1 MSPAAIGA
9 VAALAAICVLSGGLL
24 LVAGLRRSPSPPP
37 RPQTSPLRR
46 VWDRRRDTTSLLV
59 GGLIA
64 GVIALAI
71 TGWPLMLIVVP
82 AAVVG
87 LPLLLAPT
95 GRASVDRLDAMAEW
109 TRSLAGVLT
118 VGVGLEQAL
127 IASARSAPAAIRPEV
142 DNLTARLRARW
153 NTETALR
160 AFADELDDATGDLIA
175 AALILGSR
183 RRGAGLSAVLT
194 GLAESVSAEVRVR
207 RQIETERDRPR
218 TTARWVTLISGS
230 VLGLLVFNGT
240 YLEPYSTPL
249 GQLLLA
255 LLLAAYVGAL
265 LWMRSVVAGKPLPRF
280 LAVSDQ
286 FAKSEDRVARTGE
299 VPR

>member
-1 MSPAAIGA
+1 MSSAALGA
-9 VAALAAICVLSGGLL
+9 VAALAAVCVLSGGLL
-24 LVAGLRRSPSPPP
+24 MILGLRRRPAPPP
-37 RPQTSPLRR
+37 RPQTSVLRR
-46 VWDRRRDTTSLLV
+46 AWDRRRDTSSLLA
-59 GGLIA
+59 GGLVA

-118 VGVGLEQAL
+118 VGLGLEQAL
-127 IASARSAPAAIRPEV
+127 VASARSAPAAIRPEV

-183 RRGAGLSAVLT
+183 RRGAGLAAVLT

-207 RQIETERDRPR
+207 RQIEIERDRPR
-218 TTARWVTLISGS
+218 TTARWVTLISVG
-230 VLGLLVFNGT
+230 VLGLLVFNGS

-265 LWMRSVVAGKPLPRF
+265 LWMRNVVAGKPLPR
-280 LAVSDQ
+280 LLTDSPQ
-286 FAKSEDRVARTGE
+286 FANSDGWAAAPRE
-299 VPR
+299 VTR

>member
-24 LVAGLRRSPSPPP
+24 LVAGLRRSPPPP

-95 GRASVDRLDAMAEW
+95 GRASVDRLDAMAES

-127 IASARSAPAAIRPEV
+127 IASARSAPAAIRP
-142 DNLTARLRARW
+142 R
-153 NTETALR
+153 
-160 AFADELDDATGDLIA
+160 
-175 AALILGSR
+175 
-183 RRGAGLSAVLT
+183 
-194 GLAESVSAEVRVR
+194 
-207 RQIETERDRPR
+207 
-218 TTARWVTLISGS
+218 
-230 VLGLLVFNGT
+230 
-240 YLEPYSTPL
+240 STI
-249 GQLLLA
+249 
-255 LLLAAYVGAL
+255 
-265 LWMRSVVAGKPLPRF
+265 
-280 LAVSDQ
+280 
-286 FAKSEDRVARTGE
+286 
-299 VPR
+299 

>member
-87 LPLLLAPT
+87 LPRLLAPT
-95 GRASVDRLDAMAEW
+95 GRASVDRLDAMDPASENGA
-109 TRSLAGVLT
+109 TP
-118 VGVGLEQAL
+118 AL
-127 IASARSAPAAIRPEV
+127 SMKVRRYTTSSSTGAPAKASVKLSDRTDAVVEV
-142 DNLTARLRARW
+142 CL
-153 NTETALR
+153 
-160 AFADELDDATGDLIA
+160 
-175 AALILGSR
+175 
-183 RRGAGLSAVLT
+183 
-194 GLAESVSAEVRVR
+194 
-207 RQIETERDRPR
+207 
-218 TTARWVTLISGS
+218 
-230 VLGLLVFNGT
+230 
-240 YLEPYSTPL
+240 
-249 GQLLLA
+249 
-255 LLLAAYVGAL
+255 
-265 LWMRSVVAGKPLPRF
+265 
-280 LAVSDQ
+280 
-286 FAKSEDRVARTGE
+286 
-299 VPR
+299 